1 MQISARGE
9 GEIGPTNRSKVMRNI
24 KSLITITIASL
35 ALISQADAQVN
46 PTYTSVIN
54 YTQPRSAPELI
65 GVEQDE
71 VNTGIPC
78 EACVIS
84 DARTKPSF
92 GSGKHMERWKKV
104 HAKAKEHAATVTARN
119 SAWPKPFDCADR
131 QLYTSMW
138 KPMIDKG
145 FEEQCVLTSNHFDP
159 LTSQLNT
166 YGNHTV
172 AGIMNN
178 MPKARRTVFIHR
190 DTDAQLNQQRMS
202 MVKQTIST
210 FYGTDK
216 LAKIEFSNELPVKLR
231 GSEAEKITELWYA
244 GKPSPTIP
252 VASGTE
258 SLNATV
264 TNN

>member
-1 MQISARGE
+1 MLAHGE
-9 GEIGPTNRSKVMRNI
+9 GKIGPINWSKVMRNL
-24 KSLITITIASL
+24 KSLITIAIVSL
-35 ALISQADAQVN
+35 VLISLTEAQEN
-46 PTYTSVIN
+46 TAYTSVIS
-54 YTQPRSAPELI
+54 YTPARSAQELI
-65 GVEQDE
+65 VVEQE
-71 VNTGIPC
+71 VVDNPEVAC
-78 EACVIS
+78 EACELGS
-84 DARTKPSF
+84 TKSRIRF
-92 GSGKHMERWKKV
+92 GSGKHMDRWKKV

-138 KPMIDKG
+138 APMIDKG

-159 LTSQLNT
+159 LTGKLNT
-166 YGNHTV
+166 FGNHTV

-178 MPKARRTVFIHR
+178 MPQARRTVFIHR
-190 DTDAQLNQQRMS
+190 DTDTKINQQRMS
-202 MVKQTIST
+202 MVKETIST

-231 GSEAEKITELWYA
+231 GAEAEKITELWYA
-244 GKPSPTIP
+244 GKPAPIIP

-258 SLNATV
+258 SLDATV